1 MAKIAIGERNPST
14 PSLQTLA
21 PGEAWRNS
29 RGSARTLR
37 YVSLL
42 YTAFFFI
49 EPYFQHSTRHWL
61 WFSAFYVC
69 FLSLYFAIAA
79 TKHMLQRVLI
89 GAMFALAF
97 VYFPY
102 NSSASGA
109 FVYPLVM
116 LAFITRRTDLY
127 VAMVLLTSAGLM
139 LETWLFHLPVWAG
152 LMGVFFA
159 VVIGFSNLAYSR
171 QQQASYMLQR
181 ANEEIE
187 HLAQVAERERIA
199 RDLHDLLGH
208 TLTVITIK
216 SELANRLMDRDP
228 ERARQEMLDV
238 ESTARKALEDVREA
252 VTGYRAEG
260 IAAELLRAKRTLE
273 SAGVTLQSDVD
284 ADIPPT
290 AVNGVLSLCL
300 REAITNIVRHAEA
313 QHCTVEMRLAE
324 SVATLLVSDDGRGF
338 KGTVGNGL
346 RGMRER
352 VQALGGNMSLVAAGT
367 NGTRLRVEI
376 PCDMPCRTST
386 LHGRE
391 LPA

>member
-1 MAKIAIGERNPST
+1 MAETAIGERTSSA

-61 WFSAFYVC
+61 WFFAFYIC

-79 TKHMLQRVLI
+79 TKHMVQRVLV
-89 GAMFALAF
+89 GGMFALAF
-97 VYFPY
+97 VYFPF

-109 FVYPLVM
+109 FVYPLVI
-116 LAFITRRTDLY
+116 LAFIIRRTDLY

-139 LETWLFHLPVWAG
+139 LETWLFHLPIWAG

-171 QQQASYMLQR
+171 QQQASFMLQR

-238 ESTARKALEDVREA
+238 ESTARKALQDVREA

-273 SAGVTLQSDVD
+273 SAGVTLQSEVD
-284 ADIPPT
+284 SDIPPT

-313 QHCTVEMRLAE
+313 QHCTVQMRL
-324 SVATLLVSDDGRGF
+324 SGGVATLLVNDDGKGF

-352 VQALGGNMSLVAAGT
+352 VQALGGNMSLVATG
-367 NGTRLRVEI
+367 NGTRLCVDI
-376 PCDMPCRTST
+376 PCDIPCRTPT
-386 LHGRE
+386 QPRRE
-391 LPA
+391 LHV